1 MTNLSK
7 AFDCINL
14 NLLIA
19 NFHASGFKIP
29 PINFIYSFLTKRK
42 QRTKVDFVVSSRET
56 LFSGVPQGSI
66 LGTFLTILFII
77 TQMQYVF
84 EIPANIDFAG
94 YGDGNTPYT
103 YSSNKENVLD
113 NVKCFIGFQQ
123 ITC

>member
-7 AFDCINL
+7 AFDCTNL
-14 NLLIA
+14 NSLIA
-19 NFHASGFKIP
+19 DFHASGFKIP
-29 PINFIYSFLTKRK
+29 SINFIYSFLTKRK
-42 QRTKVDFVVSSRET
+42 QRTKIDSAVSSWEM

-77 TQMQYVF
+77 SQMQYVF

-94 YGDGNTPYT
+94 YGDGNTSYT
-103 YSSNKENVLD
+103 YSSIKENVLD
-113 NVKCFIGFQQ
+113 NIKCFISFQQ

>member
-19 NFHASGFKIP
+19 NFHTSGFKIP
-29 PINFIYSFLTKRK
+29 PTNFIYSVLTKPK
-42 QRTKVDFVVSSRET
+42 QRTKVDSVVSSWEM

-77 TQMQYVF
+77 SQMEYVF
-84 EIPANIDFAG
+84 EIPANIEFAG